1 MNLEAPTLEGC
12 LNIGE
17 HVLIELAAQ
26 FLISASVIV
35 VSGVFLA
42 KATDSIATLT
52 NMGRLFAG
60 SIFLAGATSL
70 PELLVDVSA
79 IRKGMPDLAVG
90 DLMGSSLMNLLILA
104 VADIFHRN
112 PNKMFS
118 RAGAQHAL
126 SAALSINMTALA
138 VIAIVL
144 APQLLNLSV
153 GDIGLG
159 PIAIGVAY
167 VFGLRLVYYD
177 QRLQTAAEDSRM
189 AKDKKRRELA
199 RAFSMYFA
207 SALAIFVAAPFLAG
221 SAGEIAEIS
230 GLGKTFIGST
240 LVAFCTSLPELVSTL
255 AAVRMGAFDLAVG
268 NIFGSNSFNMILLIP
283 LDLIHEGNLLGAI
296 SRSHILTGLATI
308 LATSVAVMG
317 QLYQVEKRKKFIEPD
332 AFAVIGIVIGALLI
346 LYWTGVG

>member
-1 MNLEAPTLEGC
+1 M
-12 LNIGE
+12 
-17 HVLIELAAQ
+17 
-26 FLISASVIV
+26 VIV
-35 VSGVFLA
+35 ISGVFLA
-42 KATDSIATLT
+42 KATDSIASLT

-104 VADIFHRN
+104 VADILHRN

-126 SAALSINMTALA
+126 SAALSINMTVL
-138 VIAIVL
+138 VLIAIVL
-144 APQLLNLSV
+144 APQLALLSV
-153 GDIGLG
+153 SDIGLG
-159 PIAIGVAY
+159 PLAIGVAY
-167 VFGLRLVYYD
+167 IFGLRLVYYG
-177 QRLQTAAEDSRM
+177 QRPQTASDSQVV
-189 AKDKKRRELA
+189 KETKRRKLA
-199 RAFSMYFA
+199 LAFSTYFA
-207 SALAIFVAAPFLAG
+207 AALAIFGAAPFLAS
-221 SAGEIAEIS
+221 SAGEIADMT

-240 LVAFCTSLPELVSTL
+240 LVAFCTSLPELVSTI

-283 LDLIHEGNLLGAI
+283 LDLIHAGNLLGSI
-296 SRSHILTGLATI
+296 SRSHILTGLSVI

-332 AFAVIGIVIGALLI
+332 AFVVIGIVIGALAV